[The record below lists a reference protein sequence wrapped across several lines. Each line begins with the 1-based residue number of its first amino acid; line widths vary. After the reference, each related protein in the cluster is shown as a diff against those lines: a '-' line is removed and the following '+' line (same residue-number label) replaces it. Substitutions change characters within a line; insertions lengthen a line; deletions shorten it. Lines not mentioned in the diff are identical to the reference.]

1 MGDSGDSYPSV
12 GLGDGA
18 VGAREMGAMSK
29 EDDEDLARLKL
40 HEYILVGFVI
50 GLFVLALVVFL
61 IDWPSYPA

>member
-1 MGDSGDSYPSV
+1 
-12 GLGDGA
+12 
-18 VGAREMGAMSK
+18 MSK

-50 GLFVLALVVFL
+50 GLFLLALVVFL